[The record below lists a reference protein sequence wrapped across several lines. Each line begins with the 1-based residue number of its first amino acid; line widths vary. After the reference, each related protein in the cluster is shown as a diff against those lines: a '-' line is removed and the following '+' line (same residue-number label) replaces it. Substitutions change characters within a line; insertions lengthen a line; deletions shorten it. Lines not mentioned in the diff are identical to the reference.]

1 MLESL
6 LKNQIS
12 PLSPTRYTLCISY
25 IDADHRQIS
34 APDFDLSFVTSPR
47 WTPLVIEQMEE
58 DIRKRLKLLEV
69 QKSQIPTPIKWSDLI
84 FRKNDHTQV
93 SIKKASEVLR
103 LSEATVRRL
112 CDSGEISW
120 EPTKKGHRRIS
131 MKSLSRY
138 LEKRVPTLLG
148 QLSHVTKKYSIVEY
162 PLFIIYDFGYRR
174 IHSPDFGVH
183 ETIESHLNT
192 FDGISRALH
201 RIHVKMEAKLK
212 DLSLKDLSDPN
223 PSPVHLD
230 PKSELLTTAEA
241 AELLKVS
248 FSTVKRL
255 HLQGTLKAFSTP
267 GGHRRFLKSEIE
279 KLLHT

>member
-12 PLSPTRYTLCISY
+12 PTSPMRYTLSISY
-25 IDADHRQIS
+25 IDDDHRQIS
-34 APDFDLSFVTSPR
+34 APDFEISFVTSPR
-47 WTPLVIEQMEE
+47 WIPLVIEQMEE
-58 DIRKRLKLLEV
+58 DIRKRLKLLEA
-69 QKSQIPTPIKWSDLI
+69 QKSQIQAPIKWSELI
-84 FRKNDHTQV
+84 FRKSDHTQV
-93 SIKKASEVLR
+93 GIKKASEVLR

-112 CDSGEISW
+112 CNSGKISS
-120 EPTKKGHRRIS
+120 ETTKKGHRRIL
-131 MKSLSRY
+131 MKNLFRY
-138 LEKRVPTLLG
+138 LEKRDPVQLN
-148 QLSHVTKKYSIVEY
+148 QLSHVTKKFSIVEY

-183 ETIESHLNT
+183 ETIESHLGT
-192 FDGISRALH
+192 FDGISRALQ

-212 DLSLKDLSDPN
+212 DLSSKDLSDPN

-230 PKSELLTTAEA
+230 LKSELLTTAEA

-255 HLQGTLKAFSTP
+255 HAQGTLKAFSTP
-267 GGHRRFLKSEIE
+267 GRHRRFLKSEIE
-279 KLLHT
+279 KLLHP